1 MLQHVGLIKPEE
13 MITERAFRR
22 RFSDQLQR
30 YSLLTTV
37 GSIVNLVSR
46 FFYIVS
52 YISRADI
59 ASSQRR
65 EFLL

>member
-37 GSIVNLVSR
+37 GSIVNLVSL
-46 FFYIVS
+46 FLYIVS